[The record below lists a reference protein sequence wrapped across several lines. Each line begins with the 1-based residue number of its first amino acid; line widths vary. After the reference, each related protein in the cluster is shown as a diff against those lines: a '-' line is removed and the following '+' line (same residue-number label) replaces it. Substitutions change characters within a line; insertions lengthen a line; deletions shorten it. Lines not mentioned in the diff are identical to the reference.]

1 MQNTIRFCFAALA
14 LSAAVGA
21 QAARPLEFTVGT
33 EYYNETY
40 REYEGSER
48 LMQQTGN
55 LWSLTGGVKY
65 RFNDRHAAK
74 VEGRY
79 SRGKSDYTGGVQDAD
94 DNFSGYGSATL
105 NGSPRRVHDIRALYE
120 YTHPIND
127 RFSVTAGAG
136 LGHRVLRD
144 LNSRVQAD
152 DYDRKNQT
160 TYAQINAGVN
170 IALPANFEV
179 SPRIAYNHALR
190 GRQYSYHPGRE
201 ATERIQNKRR
211 SVLPRL
217 ESQKI
222 GYGNC
227 LSASRDVWLH
237 RTQKLYPRSRC
248 ESPILVLIR
257 RTKHSNHF
265 RRPCSTIGRL
275 KFLTLPKSCTCS
287 NTCKPKAMLR
297 RKPEPSVIG
306 NI

>member
-105 NGSPRRVHDIRALYE
+105 NGSPRRVYDTRVLYE
-120 YTHPIND
+120 YTHPLNERI
-127 RFSVTAGAG
+127 SVTAGAG
-136 LGHRVLRD
+136 LGHRVLKD
-144 LNSRVQAD
+144 LNRRID
-152 DYDRKNQT
+152 PNDYDRKNKT

-179 SPRIAYNHALR
+179 SPRIAYNHAVR
-190 GRQYSYHPGRE
+190 GRQYSYFNSQTIEQKQSGGRGIEIEVPVSKKFANQSKISIVPFYRGWKVKKSETVIINLPQGTYGAIEPLNYTHE
-201 ATERIQNKRR
+201 AGVKVQY
-211 SVLPRL
+211 S
-217 ESQKI
+217 
-222 GYGNC
+222 
-227 LSASRDVWLH
+227 
-237 RTQKLYPRSRC
+237 
-248 ESPILVLIR
+248 
-257 RTKHSNHF
+257 F
-265 RRPCSTIGRL
+265 
-275 KFLTLPKSCTCS
+275 
-287 NTCKPKAMLR
+287 
-297 RKPEPSVIG
+297 
-306 NI
+306 